1 MEAPG
6 LTAEVAEEVGAA
18 EKTAVGTELVEGK
31 FGLLEVAE
39 RTADYTELTAELAE
53 GLSQG

>member
-1 MEAPG
+1 MPRQQQPLDRETGLEAPG
-6 LTAEVAEEVGAA
+6 LTAEVAEEVGTA

-39 RTADYTELTAELAE
+39 RTAD
-53 GLSQG
+53 